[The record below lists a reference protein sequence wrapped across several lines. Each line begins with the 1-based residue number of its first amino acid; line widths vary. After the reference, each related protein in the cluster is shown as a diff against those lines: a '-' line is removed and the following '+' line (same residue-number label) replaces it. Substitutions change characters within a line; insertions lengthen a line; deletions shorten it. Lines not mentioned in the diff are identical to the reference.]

1 MTDDID
7 FYDLLGVSAD
17 ASQDDIKQAFREQ
30 VRVYHPDLN
39 DDDRAQAQF
48 TALKKAYDIL
58 GDPVERQAYD
68 RLGHEDYVA
77 KRTSGLPSPDV
88 WKRSTDSSS
97 GDDAAEQTSTGG
109 ATTAGTGA
117 TATGSSSTS
126 SSGTSTST
134 SSGSSNTGSSTSR
147 TTTGATSSSARAE
160 TGGSATGAAGARAA
174 GTGTGTSTGSAG
186 TSGTSHRGRSSA
198 TTAGQATANTAHSA
212 GDYGQSGRFGN
223 NALVRWWRNQN
234 FAWPLIW
241 TAILTYLAGLA
252 HFGLENQSGLT
263 DVSREL
269 QTIGADP
276 VAIWALLSES
286 RHGIASAT
294 GFVSGVEFVNP
305 PLEPLEWYGVLAG
318 VIVAALLVVLAARVA
333 WRANTWGP
341 VSIDE
346 TIVVAIALTAVTL
359 VLGGPL
365 LAGAVLMP
373 LFFGVVVHRTHQL
386 PGWSPSY
393 LYVVCVSAPL
403 VGFGLAAAGYGSLPA
418 DLALFV
424 VLPLLGA
431 IGLPM
436 QVSMRTHFR
445 R

>member
-7 FYDLLGVSAD
+7 FYDLLDVSAD

-88 WKRSTDSSS
+88 WKRSTNSRESES
-97 GDDAAEQTSTGG
+97 EGTEKTGQTTIGGSSTG
-109 ATTAGTGA
+109 ASAGTGTDDSTGSSTTTGTSTSGTTTGHTGSSARTQTGTGASA
-117 TATGSSSTS
+117 TGTGGGRAAGTATGASTGSSSSTTS
-126 SSGTSTST
+126 HRTR
-134 SSGSSNTGSSTSR
+134 SNTTASGRATAGSTRSSTSDTHNR
-147 TTTGATSSSARAE
+147 F
-160 TGGSATGAAGARAA
+160 AG
-174 GTGTGTSTGSAG
+174 
-186 TSGTSHRGRSSA
+186 
-198 TTAGQATANTAHSA
+198 NPL
-212 GDYGQSGRFGN
+212 F
-223 NALVRWWRNQN
+223 RWWRNQN

-241 TAILTYLAGLA
+241 TAIVTYLAGLV
-252 HFGLENQSGLT
+252 HFGLENEASLL
-263 DVSREL
+263 DLSREL
-269 QTIGADP
+269 QAAGTDLAT
-276 VAIWALLSES
+276 VWTLLSSS
-286 RHGIASAT
+286 RHGIATAI
-294 GFVSGVEFVNP
+294 GFVSGVEFFTP
-305 PLEPLEWYGVLAG
+305 PIEPVQWYGALAG
-318 VIVAALLVVLAARVA
+318 IVLTALLVVLAARIA
-333 WRANTWGP
+333 WRTHTWGP
-341 VSIDE
+341 VSLDE
-346 TIVVAIALTAVTL
+346 TIVVAIALAAVTL
-359 VLGGPL
+359 LLGGPF

-373 LFFGVVVHRTHQL
+373 LFFGVIVHRTHQL

-403 VGFGLAAAGYGSLPA
+403 AGFGLSAAGYGTLAA

-424 VLPLLGA
+424 VIPLVGA
-431 IGLPM
+431 LGLPM
-436 QVSMRTHFR
+436 RVSIRTHFR